1 MPRKKTRTFAVFF
14 DYKNIA
20 DGLAKNGHRLR
31 DVNSLL
37 KIILDQGEIIF
48 AFVFV
53 PEHLVNQAPLMQLTY
68 EYRFTVVLCPRQ
80 IEGII
85 TKDKDTVD
93 STMDFLGHRFVEHS
107 QVTDIAIFSGDHAFV
122 ELANHAYWRK
132 KRVMVISA
140 QNSISGRF
148 LQMAQDEK
156 IEVVTV

>member
-1 MPRKKTRTFAVFF
+1 VPRKKPRTFAVFF

-20 DGLAKNGHRLR
+20 DGFYRNGDKLKNV
-31 DVNSLL
+31 DSLI
-37 KIILDQGEIIF
+37 KIILEQGEIVF

-53 PEHLVNQAPLMQLTY
+53 PEHLVNQVPLMQLTY
-68 EYRFTVVLCPRQ
+68 EYRFIVVLCPRQ

-93 STMDFLGHRFVEHS
+93 PIMDFLGHRFVEHS
-107 QVTDIAIFSGDHAFV
+107 KVTDIAIFSGDHAFV
-122 ELANHAYWRK
+122 ELANYAFWRK
-132 KRVMVISA
+132 KRVTVIA
-140 QNSISGRF
+140 NRNSISGRF